1 MGPLLVHPLAT
12 LTLLLLLVPPLKLQL
27 LQLRLLLQLLQLL
40 LQLLQPL
47 LFVFKLPAPVAR
59 AGPVPARPR

>member
-1 MGPLLVHPLAT
+1 M
-12 LTLLLLLVPPLKLQL
+12 KLQL

-47 LFVFKLPAPVAR
+47 VFVFKLAVADES
-59 AGPVPARPR
+59 PPRPLV